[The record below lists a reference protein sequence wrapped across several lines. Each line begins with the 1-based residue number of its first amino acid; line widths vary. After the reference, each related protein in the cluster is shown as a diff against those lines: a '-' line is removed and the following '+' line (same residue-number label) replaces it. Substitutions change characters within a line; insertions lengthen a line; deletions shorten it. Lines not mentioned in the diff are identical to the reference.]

1 MPTVTDRQQH
11 DVVENDWMQEDDG
24 GGGQLAID
32 AYQTEDTVVIKAPI
46 AGVNPEDL
54 SVDIT
59 DDAVTIK
66 GERRGNDTMS
76 SDNYFIQECYW
87 GSFSR
92 SYVLPT
98 AVDADNADAQLVHG
112 ILTITIPKLSK
123 SRARRVTVKT
133 RA

>member
-1 MPTVTDRQQH
+1 MPTVTDKQAR
-11 DVVENDWMQEDDG
+11 DVAETDWLEED

-32 AYQTEDTVVIKAPI
+32 AYQTDDTVIVKAPI

-54 SVDIT
+54 DVAIS
-59 DDAVTIK
+59 DDVVTIK
-66 GERRGNDTMS
+66 GQRRGNETLQQ
-76 SDNYFIQECYW
+76 DNYFVQECYW

-98 AVDADNADAQLVHG
+98 AVDADNADAQLSNG

-123 SRARRVTVKT
+123 SRARRLTIKT
-133 RA
+133 RS

>member
-1 MPTVTDRQQH
+1 MPTATDKQAR
-11 DVVENDWMQEDDG
+11 DVMESDWLQED

-32 AYQTEDTVVIKAPI
+32 AYQTDDTVVIKAPI

-54 SVDIT
+54 DVAISDDI
-59 DDAVTIK
+59 VTIK
-66 GERRGNDTMS
+66 GERRGNETLQQDH
-76 SDNYFIQECYW
+76 YFVQECYW

-98 AVDADNADAQLVHG
+98 AVDADNADAQLMNG

-123 SRARRVTVKT
+123 SRARRLTIKT
-133 RA
+133 RS

>member
-1 MPTVTDRQQH
+1 MPTATEKQAR
-11 DVVENDWMQEDDG
+11 DVLEHDWMEED

-32 AYQTEDTVVIKAPI
+32 AYQTDDTVVLKAPI

-54 SVDIT
+54 DVAIS
-59 DDAVTIK
+59 DDVVTIK
-66 GERRGNDTMS
+66 GERRGGDTIERDS
-76 SDNYFIQECYW
+76 YFIQECYW

-98 AVDADNADAQLVHG
+98 AVDADNADAQLANG

-123 SRARRVTVKT
+123 SRSRRLTVKT

>member
-1 MPTVTDRQQH
+1 MAAATKLAQSVL
-11 DVVENDWMQEDDG
+11 ENDWLEED

-32 AYQTEDTVVIKAPI
+32 AYQTEDTVILKAPI
-46 AGVNPEDL
+46 AGVQPEDL
-54 SVDIT
+54 DVAISDDI
-59 DDAVTIK
+59 VTIK
-66 GERRGNDTMS
+66 GERRGNDTIEQNS
-76 SDNYFIQECYW
+76 YFIQECYW

-98 AVDADNADAQLVHG
+98 PVDADNADAQLANG

-123 SRARRVTVKT
+123 SKSRRLTVKT

>member
-1 MPTVTDRQQH
+1 MATVTEKQADLTN
-11 DVVENDWMQEDDG
+11 DTDWMEDD

-32 AYQTEDTVVIKAPI
+32 SYQTEDEVIIKAPI

-54 SVDIT
+54 EVTIT
-59 DDAVTIK
+59 DDVVTIK
-66 GERRGNDTMS
+66 GERHG
-76 SDNYFIQECYW
+76 SDNISRENYFVQECYW

-98 AVDADNADAQLVHG
+98 SVDADNSEAQLKNG

-123 SRARRVTVKT
+123 SRARRLSIKT
-133 RA
+133 R

>member
-1 MPTVTDRQQH
+1 MGLVTEKQQ
-11 DVVENDWMQEDDG
+11 DLSNDSDWLEDD

-32 AYQTEDTVVIKAPI
+32 AYQTDDAVIIKAPI

-54 SVDIT
+54 DVAIT
-59 DDAVTIK
+59 DDVVTIK
-66 GERRGNDTMS
+66 GERHGSESIGRE
-76 SDNYFIQECYW
+76 NYFLQECYW

-98 AVDADNADAQLVHG
+98 SVDADNADAQLKNG

-123 SRARRVTVKT
+123 TRARKLAIKT
-133 RA
+133 H